1 MRRKRGKRR
10 PSPRSGCT
18 RPTAALCTCGAAGS
32 AAGSALQGINS
43 EGAEEAHP
51 SGKRGRPS
59 AHVATRQ
66 AQPLGRHPP
75 GTLRD
80 RPHESPTPPGHQ
92 TRYRDAHLQG
102 RPARQGRQ
110 QQMRAGTGRYG
121 CETRCRGSHLCR
133 QPDRRGSEHS
143 GGCPGTVRNA
153 EAMWHL
159 RECRRLQ
166 RAGAGTCAVVG
177 LGARDHCLTQPAGR
191 CERVDSQDM
200 PRVEGKEMCG
210 SR

>member
-1 MRRKRGKRR
+1 V
-10 PSPRSGCT
+10 
-18 RPTAALCTCGAAGS
+18 GS
-32 AAGSALQGINS
+32 AGPALGQGAPAPPPPCAPV
-43 EGAEEAHP
+43 EQPAAQQAAHGRASVQRP
-51 SGKRGRPS
+51 QRKPIPAGKRGRPS

-92 TRYRDAHLQG
+92 TRCRDAHLQG

-110 QQMRAGTGRYG
+110 QQMRAGTDRYG
-121 CETRCRGSHLCR
+121 CETRCRGAHLCR

-159 RECRRLQ
+159 RKCRRLQ